1 MAQSIILGLESRSLV
16 LQSAA
21 QFGVLLAQL
30 RDLLLLLLNRF
41 DDRRKQL
48 AIGNAIGA
56 IFVVLPFD
64 QSQPALGFR
73 SLDGVVQRRRQSLF
87 EILRD
92 EAITLGLVAIVKTI
106 GYRLQLSDEIEAE
119 IRVQCLD
126 VLLAATVGNGGHRRY
141 MSVDRAD

>member
-21 QFGVLLAQL
+21 QFGVPLAQL

-41 DDRRKQL
+41 DDQRKQL

-64 QSQPALGFR
+64 QSQPALGSDLSMVSCSDAGRACSR
-73 SLDGVVQRRRQSLF
+73 SC
-87 EILRD
+87 
-92 EAITLGLVAIVKTI
+92 AMKP
-106 GYRLQLSDEIEAE
+106 
-119 IRVQCLD
+119 
-126 VLLAATVGNGGHRRY
+126 
-141 MSVDRAD
+141 